1 MPQASACLS
10 RFPRWEIRTLSGCLI
25 AHNFISAISGG
36 YGQWAKSRIA
46 DEFNCQPCDVSC
58 VEDDGY
64 VDCFAV
70 DGRKVAYLQVARE
83 PVDALE
89 FLQAA
94 E

>member
-1 MPQASACLS
+1 MTAN
-10 RFPRWEIRTLSGCLI
+10 RFPKWEIRALDGHLI
-25 AHNFISAISGG
+25 AHNFISAVSGA

-46 DEFNCQPCDVSC
+46 EEFNCKPWDVSC

-83 PVDALE
+83 PVEALE